1 VEDAHYVFHKI
12 RDSLELDEMFSC
24 LHLVSASRLKID
36 QRGPLLLTNPFCGEG
51 IRWRGAFM
59 PHHGIITITSDVIN
73 LVPFVIAGFLFE
85 EVSIISTRV
94 WL

>member
-1 VEDAHYVFHKI
+1 LSLEGLFFAVLWVGDAHCVFHKI

-24 LHLVSASRLKID
+24 LHLVSASGLKID

-59 PHHGIITITSDVIN
+59 PHHGIITITSDVVKT
-73 LVPFVIAGFLFE
+73 LVGPFG
-85 EVSIISTRV
+85 
-94 WL
+94 WP